1 MDLGLRRQHLRAA
14 TPKRMSSAKMYRG
27 DCAAHSCNLH
37 LWLCSWWHCCHS
49 ACAIAARIVLQW
61 PSLYRCGC
69 LCCAI
74 CTQARDGVRAS
85 SLIVPGYVVIA
96 TYGVWVPLPSEINKQ
111 ISALAII
118 PCFFES
124 LGELQCFQ
132 PCWIFFFFLK
142 CLNRW
147 GFDRWRWLIQQV
159 HSVPCQPVTDA
170 VQAQPGLRSSA
181 KDFQCD
187 LGKSLNL
194 LELIF
199 PNCRGDMMFYLW
211 VRAFHTNLERT
222 CSFFLLSTLDFSAER
237 HCWSFNPFPSSLF
250 LLVSLFLRARWLQHK
265 ISDCATSNVVV
276 SGWKLPFTHLSVL
289 VFPAGG
295 GTPILSVQVC
305 SLKSWSATKK
315 TNVRCSNARNWLRS
329 ISAALVQL
337 RR

>member
-1 MDLGLRRQHLRAA
+1 MTLLSLCLCHCCPYCFTVTFPLSVRLLVLCHMHAGTWRCKSILPDCSWVCCHCHLRG
-14 TPKRMSSAKMYRG
+14 MSTTSFR
-27 DCAAHSCNLH
+27 
-37 LWLCSWWHCCHS
+37 
-49 ACAIAARIVLQW
+49 
-61 PSLYRCGC
+61 
-69 LCCAI
+69 
-74 CTQARDGVRAS
+74 
-85 SLIVPGYVVIA
+85 
-96 TYGVWVPLPSEINKQ
+96 NKQ
-111 ISALAII
+111 TDTCSRYYSL
-118 PCFFES
+118 FFRVTRRITV
-124 LGELQCFQ
+124 LPTLLD
-132 PCWIFFFFLK
+132 FFFLK

-159 HSVPCQPVTDA
+159 HSVPCQPVTDP

-211 VRAFHTNLERT
+211 VRAFHTNLERM